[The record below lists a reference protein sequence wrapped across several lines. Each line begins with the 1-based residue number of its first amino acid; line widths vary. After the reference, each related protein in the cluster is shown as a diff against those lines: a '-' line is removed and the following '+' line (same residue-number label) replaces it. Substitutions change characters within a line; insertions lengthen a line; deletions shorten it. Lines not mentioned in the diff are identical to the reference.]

1 MASRPKLAAGIFC
14 GLLRALNALRAY
26 GYPSGAPIS
35 KRELIL
41 ANITNHIML
50 DLMGNCEHFFHASL
64 PYLDQHDSQYL
75 PNLRLD
81 GHWNLG
87 WIG

>member
-1 MASRPKLAAGIFC
+1 MGTPLGHPFSKRVILVGDVKIIEL
-14 GLLRALNALRAY
+14 
-26 GYPSGAPIS
+26 APICRVRVPMMGS
-35 KRELIL
+35 MQVVARI
-41 ANITNHIML
+41 NHIML